1 MMMSPYLRLFRR
13 ELKARERAGGFS
25 ASGEF
30 LEECL
35 DLWTAPEQRVVVCLE
50 LARYQLIRGE
60 WDRCLASL
68 DQVGASEHLLHPA
81 DRTLYH
87 LVSARLHAGYGDL
100 NQSMAFLEIA
110 LEEAE
115 VAGGAILLETVV
127 ELGGLFHRLGERER
141 GNEFL
146 ERAESLLQETPEP
159 EVQAALWVQKGL
171 LAFRGGRPGEA
182 EEAYK
187 RAFGLLPSPE
197 QPSVARGE
205 IRRYL
210 GVLAATDSRPED
222 ALNYLR
228 DALEDFRRVRHPLG
242 SAKAYNSLGQ
252 TCLRLG
258 RHAEARYFLE
268 TAETMCR
275 ELGAEAERASILGK
289 LGRVYSETGQFE
301 KAIEFQQEDL
311 DLTSRFGNYRALA
324 YALRNLGLSHR
335 AQGEFEKAASYLLD
349 SRDRF
354 AELGDQMPLVRA
366 NLDLVTTLVELNRWE
381 QAAADLEDALEILEK
396 RFEASPELPWAHLLA
411 GILAVHRG
419 DRGEAETSLWQAL
432 ELSET
437 FPNPSRQASIFL
449 ELAKLYGGTRDREAA
464 VENLIS
470 AYRVA
475 RAHNLPVLST
485 VIKKLHESSPRS
497 LFDLLLDRG

>member
-13 ELKARERAGGFS
+13 ELKARERTGGFA

-30 LEECL
+30 LEECY
-35 DLWTAPEQRVVVCLE
+35 DLLSSPEQRAVVSLE
-50 LARYQLIRGE
+50 LARFQLARGE
-60 WDRCLASL
+60 WERCLTSL
-68 DQVGASEHLLHPA
+68 DQVGADAHLLDPA
-81 DRTLYH
+81 DRALYS

-100 NQSMAFLEIA
+100 NQSMTFLEMA
-110 LEEAE
+110 LAEAEEA
-115 VAGGAILLETVV
+115 GGPILIETLI

-141 GNEFL
+141 GSEFL
-146 ERAESLLQETPEP
+146 ERAEAMLAESPEP
-159 EVQAALWVQKGL
+159 ELSAALWVQKGL

-182 EEAYK
+182 EECYK
-187 RAFGLLPSPE
+187 RAFGLLPVPE

-228 DALEDFRRVRHPLG
+228 EALEDFRRVRHPLG

-258 RHAEARYFLE
+258 RYAEARYFLE
-268 TAETMCR
+268 KAEALCR

-289 LGRVYSETGQFE
+289 LGRVYSETGQFQ
-301 KAIEFQQEDL
+301 KAIEFQQQDL
-311 DLTSRFGNYRALA
+311 ELTTRFGNYRALA
-324 YALRNLGLSHR
+324 HALRNLGLSHR
-335 AQGEFEKAASYLLD
+335 AQGEFEKAAGYLLD

-366 NLDLVTTLVELNRWE
+366 NLDLVTTLVELEKWE
-381 QAAADLEDALEILEK
+381 EARANLDDALGILEK

-411 GILAVHRG
+411 GILAVQQG
-419 DRGEAETSLWQAL
+419 DRAAAETALWQAL

-437 FPNPSRQASIFL
+437 FPNPSRQASIYL

-470 AYRVA
+470 AYRLA
-475 RAHNLPVLST
+475 RAHNLPVLFSI
-485 VIKKLHESSPRS
+485 VEKLHEISPRS
-497 LFDLLLDRG
+497 LFELLMD